1 MPNSAPSV
9 EIFERSFS
17 QNVAVDSATVFGTM
31 GLFSRG
37 PVNELTLLTSP
48 EELREVFGTPVDDVT
63 AKFFYPVDKILE
75 ISPVYVIRVENQ
87 DKKCAGSII
96 GISGTEANSVDAPVE
111 VKAYPLSYTS
121 IYESDEESDI
131 QIDLD
136 ALDLSNAISV
146 IATGPGESYEN
157 VGYSIVNYDDYAKL
171 QDLAADLASS
181 DTDAEIEAVGETAY
195 NAAVSGS
202 GISDNLVADLIDPND
217 EFSVD
222 SELLNTYLSF
232 EFGPTSASQ
241 FAFYEYDG
249 SSLVNQYLVSV
260 DPEEKDARGE
270 SIFANNIV
278 NETSTKLRVFVGSSK
293 LTAANVDP
301 VSTPKVNLGGAD
313 ALTTNIDS
321 TIDDAMVEQLIL
333 NFSSREE
340 FPNLTAF
347 VDLDFGLSVKQKM
360 NAIAVARKDTVALLN
375 VAGSTMI
382 DTATSKKKANQTKL
396 VKQYADSTLGIDSS
410 YAALYANYFEV
421 RDRFNNENVWIPATG
436 HVANKVAFTIE
447 NFAPWFAVA
456 GFERGVITGDIRRV
470 AFNPN
475 EEQRKVLYPARVN
488 AIVNFRGEGIV
499 IFGQKT
505 LQSFA
510 SNTDRLDIRMLLIDI
525 NKTVR
530 QVSRQTL
537 FAKNTANT
545 RRIWRNA
552 VTSYLDGVLANE
564 GISEYDVIADETNN
578 PDAVVARKEFYGY
591 IAVRPVNSIEF
602 IKIYIADVSG
612 ELTIAEALDTL
623 QANNL

>member
-48 EELREVFGTPVDDVT
+48 EELREVFGTPVDDIT

-75 ISPVYVIRVENQ
+75 LSPVYVIRVESL
-87 DKKCAGSII
+87 DKKCAGSVV
-96 GISGTEANSVDAPVE
+96 GISGSGSVTVDAPVE
-111 VKAYPLSYTS
+111 VKAYPLTYSS
-121 IYESDEESDI
+121 IFETDEDSDI

-136 ALDLSNAISV
+136 TLNISNAISV
-146 IATGPGESYEN
+146 VATGPGESYEG
-157 VGYSIVNYDDYAKL
+157 VGYSIVNYEDFSKL
-171 QDLAADLASS
+171 KDLAADLASS
-181 DTDAEIEAVGETAY
+181 DTDAEIIAVGQTAY
-195 NAAVSGS
+195 SASVSGS
-202 GISDNLVADLIDPND
+202 GISSSLVEDLIDPNND
-217 EFSVD
+217 FNID
-222 SELLNTYLSF
+222 NELLNTYLSF
-232 EFGPTSASQ
+232 EFGPANSSQ

-249 SSLVNQYLVSV
+249 VSLVNQYIVSV
-260 DPEEKDARGE
+260 DPEDKDARGE
-270 SIFANNIV
+270 SVFANNII
-278 NETSTKLRVFVGSSK
+278 NSISTKLRVFVGGSK
-293 LTAANVDP
+293 LSASSVSP
-301 VSTPKVNLGGAD
+301 VSTPRVNLGGAD
-313 ALTTNIDS
+313 ALSSSIDS
-321 TIDDAMVEQLIL
+321 SIDDAMVEQLIL

-347 VDLDFGLSVKQKM
+347 VDLDFGLSVKQRM
-360 NAIAVARKDTVALLN
+360 NSIAVARKDTVALLN
-375 VAGSTMI
+375 VAASAMI

-396 VKQYADSTLGIDSS
+396 VKQYADTTLGIDSS
-410 YAALYANYFEV
+410 YAAIYANYFEV
-421 RDRFNNENVWIPATG
+421 RDRFNNENVWIPVTG
-436 HVANKVAFTIE
+436 HVANKVAFTVE

-537 FAKNTANT
+537 FAKNTPNT
-545 RRIWRNA
+545 RRIWRNSIS
-552 VTSYLDGVLANE
+552 SYLDGVLANE
-564 GISEYDVIADETNN
+564 GISEYEIIADETNN
-578 PDAVVARKEFYGY
+578 PEAVVARKEFYGY

-602 IKIYIADVSG
+602 IKIYISDVSG
-612 ELTIAEALDTL
+612 ELTIEEALDTL